1 MENKKKLAIYLDHS
15 TANSIEYTNTAHLL
29 STVKLEFN
37 PVEKKEVLQKGES
50 HLHDK
55 EQHLQQQF
63 YKKISNA
70 SLGFSTVVLFG
81 PTTAKAELENILTND
96 NRFSNVDVML
106 KITDKLNQK
115 EQIDYVN
122 NLFYID
128 TK

>member
-15 TANSIEYTNTAHLL
+15 SANSIEYTNSAHLL

-70 SLGFSTVVLFG
+70 SLGFSTLVLFG

-96 NRFSNVDVML
+96 NRFSNVDVIL
-106 KITDKLNQK
+106 KITDKLNSK

>member
-96 NRFSNVDVML
+96 NRFSNVDVIL
-106 KITDKLNQK
+106 KITDKLNPK